1 MSVLT
6 MFYLLGIN
14 VNDEKSLNEIL
25 NQILNTTYVNVLTM
39 SFFISLHLMK
49 F

>member
-14 VNDEKSLNEIL
+14 VNDEKSLNEML
-25 NQILNTTYVNVLTM
+25 NQILNTAYVNVLTM